1 MTTERSEPLHPD
13 DAIPR
18 DVLKRLE
25 ALQAEDV
32 PFNHCLPC
40 GIVVRMGFF
49 FDAFGRHR
57 DQDDPASSVRS
68 RTGAAVIYA

>member
-1 MTTERSEPLHPD
+1 MNEFTEPMHPD
-13 DAIPR
+13 DVIPKHVNDRR
-18 DVLKRLE
+18 DE
-25 ALQAEDV
+25 LQAEDV
-32 PFNHCLPC
+32 PFKNCLPC